1 MVWRSR
7 IISRS
12 PAITKVGTVSSSNW
26 PGWIWGSFTI
36 NPKISFFS
44 KAFLS
49 TRQIRAVSY
58 THLDVYKR
66 QAQSQQ
72 SLTKLR
78 EITRCAFNAPT
89 VLVVCGDTAAAWK
102 NPFDGHCSAE
112 MDASIVTTQMMLRA
126 QELGIG
132 TVWVCYFDR
141 KQVAEYL
148 GLPDHIV
155 PYCLLPMGY
164 AASGAVASPQHSDR
178 KPLAETRCV

>member
-1 MVWRSR
+1 MLETIMAERYSVRDFQPQQ
-7 IISRS
+7 I
-12 PAITKVGTVSSSNW
+12 PADRLEQILAAGRLAPTAQN
-26 PGWIWGSFTI
+26 
-36 NPKISFFS
+36 
-44 KAFLS
+44 
-49 TRQIRAVSY
+49 RQPYQIYV
-58 THLDVYKR
+58 
-66 QAQSQQ
+66 AQSQQ
-72 SLTKLR
+72 SLTELR

-178 KPLAETRCV
+178 KPLAETVFYR

>member
-1 MVWRSR
+1 MVQAW
-7 IISRS
+7 
-12 PAITKVGTVSSSNW
+12 
-26 PGWIWGSFTI
+26 
-36 NPKISFFS
+36 NPFIP
-44 KAFLS
+44 
-49 TRQIRAVSY
+49 VSY

-66 QAQSQQ
+66 Q
-72 SLTKLR
+72 
-78 EITRCAFNAPT
+78 
-89 VLVVCGDTAAAWK
+89 AAAWK

-178 KPLAETRCV
+178 KPLAETVFYR